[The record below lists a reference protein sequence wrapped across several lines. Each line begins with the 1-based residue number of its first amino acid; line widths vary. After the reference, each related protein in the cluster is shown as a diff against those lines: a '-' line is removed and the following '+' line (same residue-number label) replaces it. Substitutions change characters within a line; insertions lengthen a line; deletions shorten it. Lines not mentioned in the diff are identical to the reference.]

1 MDNTSLESTFHWL
14 SEDVL
19 KFEVDDGFESK
30 WKKNVTVDTRK
41 MNVLLHGVYIVLM
54 GTLGVNISS

>member
-19 KFEVDDGFESK
+19 KFEVSAGFLSNWQK
-30 WKKNVTVDTRK
+30 YNTSHVQNGRSAARCSGDVMATIRVA
-41 MNVLLHGVYIVLM
+41 N
-54 GTLGVNISS
+54 